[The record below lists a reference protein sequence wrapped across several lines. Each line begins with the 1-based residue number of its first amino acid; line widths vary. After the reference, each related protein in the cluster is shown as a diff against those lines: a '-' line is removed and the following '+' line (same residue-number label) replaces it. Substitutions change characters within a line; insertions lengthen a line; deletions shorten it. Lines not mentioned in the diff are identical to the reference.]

1 MALSHVLAP
10 AREEANG
17 RSNSGLAPIAESP
30 VPTNPDSA
38 YIRGRAEFASV
49 FGDLAKGKRNW
60 QLAAFGALGV
70 AVVLALG
77 VVTLATTSRITPYV
91 VEVDKLGRVQSVGPA
106 DRPGTVDQ
114 RVIVSQL
121 AGFVRDIRTVLAD
134 PVAQADLV
142 RRAYAYVDQRAAP
155 FLSAYY
161 AAPAND
167 PRVIGRDLTRLVAV
181 TSVLP
186 LPGTVGRS
194 GSATWK
200 VTWTETAI
208 PRTAGGVSTETAW
221 EGYFTT
227 RIVPPATVE
236 RITLNPLGL
245 YVTSINWTQ
254 LAKAERRSP
263 DESFMSPPTG
273 VVP

>member
-1 MALSHVLAP
+1 MTLPHVPTRSA
-10 AREEANG
+10 ETANG
-17 RSNSGLAPIAESP
+17 RSPIPPLATPA
-30 VPTNPDSA
+30 VPTNPDAA

-49 FGDLAKGKRNW
+49 FSDLAKGKRNW

-70 AVVLALG
+70 SVVLALG
-77 VVTLATTSRITPYV
+77 VVSLATTSRITPYV

-106 DRPGTVDQ
+106 DRLGTVDQ
-114 RVIVSQL
+114 RVVMSQL

-142 RRAYAYVDQRAAP
+142 RRAYAYVDQGAAP

-167 PRVIGRDLTRLVAV
+167 PRLLGRELTRLVTI

-186 LPGTVGRS
+186 LPAASGRT
-194 GSATWK
+194 GATTWK
-200 VTWTETAI
+200 IDWTETAM
-208 PRTAGGVSTETAW
+208 PRVAGGAPTEAAW
-221 EGYFTT
+221 QGYFTT
-227 RIVPPATVE
+227 RIAPPTTVE

-254 LAKAERRSP
+254 LARAEPRSP
-263 DESFMSPPTG
+263 DESLPSPSTG